1 MNYNYN
7 FDDKKKIRKKHF
19 IFVIIFLILV
29 IIITS
34 IIFKNSN
41 NRFMSSISDIV
52 LAPFKNSYNV
62 FHNISSNSKNYFSNV
77 KKLNAENQELKQ
89 EVNDL
94 EAKNLESKKILD
106 ENESLKKM
114 LKINTVFQHFE
125 LKYANIISRQHDN
138 WNQMFVLNLGS
149 KDGIKKDQ
157 AVVHEDGL
165 VGYISKVNID
175 TSVVTTIFDPTTS
188 VSVNISTINEPAIL
202 QGDITLSSNNQLK
215 LAYIPIGAT
224 VSQGDMLYTSGLGTR
239 YPSGIPVAKIDKVI
253 NNKNDADRYA
263 IADSCVNVRTI
274 SEVGIIIN

>member
-7 FDDKKKIRKKHF
+7 FDDKKKIKKKHF
-19 IFVIIFLILV
+19 IFVIVFLILV

-41 NRFMSSISDIV
+41 NKFMSAMSDIV
-52 LAPFKNSYNV
+52 LSPFKSGYNV
-62 FHNISSNSKNYFSNV
+62 FHNISNNSKDHFANI
-77 KKLNAENQELKQ
+77 KKLNSENQQLQQK
-89 EVNDL
+89 VNEL

-114 LKINTVFQHFE
+114 LKINTVFQHFN
-125 LKYANIISRQHDN
+125 LKYANIISRQHDK
-138 WNQMFVLNLGS
+138 WNQTFIINIGS
-149 KDGIKKDQ
+149 NDGIKKDQ

-165 VGYISKVNID
+165 VGYISKVND
-175 TSVVTTIFDPTTS
+175 TTSVVTTIFDPTTS

-215 LAYIPIGAT
+215 LEYIPIGAT
-224 VSQGDMLYTSGLGTR
+224 VSDGDILYTSGLGTR
-239 YPSGIPVAKIDKVI
+239 YPSGIPVAKINEVI

-263 IADSCVNVRTI
+263 KAESCVNVRTI
-274 SEVGIIIN
+274 SEVGVIIN